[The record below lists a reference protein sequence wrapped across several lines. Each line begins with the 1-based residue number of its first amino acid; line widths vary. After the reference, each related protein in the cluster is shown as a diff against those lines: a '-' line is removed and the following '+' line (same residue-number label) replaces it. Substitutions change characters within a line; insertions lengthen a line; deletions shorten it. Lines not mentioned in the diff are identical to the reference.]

1 MSRPSTIDLLPTEVR
16 DSLHAWLR
24 DPAITQI
31 KAADRLNALLAE
43 LGAEQQVSR
52 QAVNRYDLKMRKV
65 GERLRQSR
73 QVANAWIGK
82 LGAAPQGQL
91 GHLINETLR
100 TLAFELTMKL
110 ADGEV
115 TDESMPVI
123 IDQLKHLS
131 LSVVRLE
138 RAASENV
145 KRDEDIRK
153 QERAK
158 AAEAMAST
166 AQQSG
171 VSPETIERIRRD
183 VLRME

>member
-1 MSRPSTIDLLPTEVR
+1 M
-16 DSLHAWLR
+16 
-24 DPAITQI
+24 
-31 KAADRLNALLAE
+31 
-43 LGAEQQVSR
+43 
-52 QAVNRYDLKMRKV
+52 
-65 GERLRQSR
+65 
-73 QVANAWIGK
+73 
-82 LGAAPQGQL
+82 
-91 GHLINETLR
+91 
-100 TLAFELTMKL
+100 
-110 ADGEV
+110 
-115 TDESMPVI
+115 I